1 MKEFFK
7 VKTSD
12 EVFAIINEFPVG
24 PTEEI
29 SLPEGAGRIL
39 AEPVISPED
48 MPPFSRSTMDG
59 YAVRARD
66 TFGSSESM
74 PALLTIAGSVDMG
87 ASPSRALSGG
97 QAYRILTG
105 GMLPPGGDAVVM
117 QEYTQQADE
126 TTIEVMKTVAP
137 GEHVILRGEDLKK
150 GEEILSRGH
159 RLRPQDIGALAAI
172 GRQKIIVHQKPRVAI
187 ISTGDEIVPI
197 QEMPPPGK
205 IRDINAY
212 TLWAA
217 VFENGGIPGYL
228 GIVPDKF
235 DALRAKC
242 IEGIEQA
249 DIILVSGGSSVGSR
263 DFTVAV
269 FESFPES
276 RILLHGVSV
285 SPGKPTILARIGK
298 KALWGL
304 PGHPASSMIIFW
316 LFVRPL
322 LQRIGG
328 LEPQTIAHSQLIKA
342 RLSRNVPSAQGR
354 EDYVRVRILPDEKHA
369 PFKSPHP
376 PFKKGGA
383 HHIPPLGKGDTGGF
397 SDETG
402 YVAEPVFGKSGLIS
416 TMTKA
421 HGLIRVDMN
430 TEGLDK
436 DSIVD
441 VYLF

>member
-29 SLPEGAGRIL
+29 SLTEATGRIL
-39 AEPVISPED
+39 AEPIISPED

-59 YAVRARD
+59 YAVRAKD

-74 PALLTIAGSVDMG
+74 PALLTVAGSVEMG
-87 ASPSRALSGG
+87 ELPSQALSGG

-105 GMLPPGGDAVVM
+105 GMLPPGADAVVM
-117 QEYTQQADE
+117 QEYTQQVDE

-150 GEEILSRGH
+150 GEEILSGGH

-172 GRQKIIVHQKPRVAI
+172 GRQKIVVHQKPRVAI

-197 QEMPPPGK
+197 EEMPPPGK

-217 VFENGGIPGYL
+217 ILENGGIPIYL

-235 DALRAKC
+235 DDLCARCA
-242 IEGIEQA
+242 EGMEEA
-249 DIILVSGGSSVGSR
+249 DIVLISGGSSVGSR
-263 DFTVAV
+263 DFTAAV

-276 RILLHGVSV
+276 QILVHGISV
-285 SPGKPTILARIGK
+285 SPGKPTILARAGK

-304 PGHPASSMIIFW
+304 PGHPASSMIVFW

-328 LEPQTIAHSQLIKA
+328 LEPQIITHSQLIKA

-354 EDYVRVRILPDEKHA
+354 EDYVRVRILR
-369 PFKSPHP
+369 
-376 PFKKGGA
+376 
-383 HHIPPLGKGDTGGF
+383 
-397 SDETG
+397 DETG
-402 YVAEPVFGKSGLIS
+402 YTAAPVFGKSGLIS

-421 HGLIRVDMN
+421 DGLIKIDMN

-436 DSIVD
+436 GSIVD